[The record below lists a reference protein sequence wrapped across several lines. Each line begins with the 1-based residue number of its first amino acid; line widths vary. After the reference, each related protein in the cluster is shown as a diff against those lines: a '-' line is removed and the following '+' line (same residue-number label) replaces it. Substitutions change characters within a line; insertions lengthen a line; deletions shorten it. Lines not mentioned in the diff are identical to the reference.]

1 MRVSPNI
8 IEALTSKNLQL
19 RQMLGN
25 LFAMWQGLKEETDRL
40 KEKTDRLKEDTAQLK
55 EDTAKLEAKL
65 KDVTAQMNLK
75 IENLFKIVTERRYN
89 DDEEGDDDDEEGED

>member
-1 MRVSPNI
+1 MERRVVRVSPNI
-8 IEALTSKNLQL
+8 IEALTSENLQL

-40 KEKTDRLKEDTAQLK
+40 KEKTDRLKEETDRLKEDTAQLK
-55 EDTAKLEAKL
+55 EDTAKLEAKLEAKL

-75 IENLFKIVTERRYN
+75 IENFLKL
-89 DDEEGDDDDEEGED
+89 